1 MLKTGNFPRGRKL
14 TVLPGNNSQ
23 KSHVSPQ
30 RYCQCQVSTTH
41 EKHVPGTQERKEKR
55 PTIFGSRS
63 SVIQN
68 TCLPKNGTPSYLYPG
83 FFLLSCL
90 HEFSWYVY
98 ILSSKYIYT
107 LQLAP
112 LPLAETLVLCPFAC
126 ALNRDRCRGY
136 GGAPILLQPPGLADL
151 GLGGPLARRRQPLK
165 PLLFEHMLGLS
176 IRVAVSVFSKSVLL
190 GRCLEVP
197 DYKPGTSEPR
207 AKKWC
212 AAFPTVPCVWA
223 V

>member
-1 MLKTGNFPRGRKL
+1 M
-14 TVLPGNNSQ
+14 
-23 KSHVSPQ
+23 
-30 RYCQCQVSTTH
+30 YQVH
-41 EKHVPGTQERKEKR
+41 KKEKKKGR
-55 PTIFGSRS
+55 QFLGQGVPPFRTRACQKTVHLRTSIPDFFCFLVCTNFRGMCIYLIRS
-63 SVIQN
+63 I
-68 TCLPKNGTPSYLYPG
+68 
-83 FFLLSCL
+83 
-90 HEFSWYVY
+90 Y
-98 ILSSKYIYT
+98 IYYT

-112 LPLAETLVLCPFAC
+112 LPLAETLVSCPFAC

-212 AAFPTVPCVWA
+212 AAFPTVPCVSGQYECRGFDPRRL
-223 V
+223 VSKNKKKEEKSTL